1 MHFNFSLHVCVMPNL
16 PAAPVIRITQR
27 FCVFNTDNRIPVRC
41 CSSKDQIKFTFFFFF
56 LIEIIDYLYEKKLPE
71 LEEKLR
77 EEGNRGSSDN
87 LAASQQQKAFR
98 FSDIFDSSEES
109 D

>member
-1 MHFNFSLHVCVMPNL
+1 M
-16 PAAPVIRITQR
+16 T
-27 FCVFNTDNRIPVRC
+27 C
-41 CSSKDQIKFTFFFFF
+41 CSSTDPIKTTFFFF

-77 EEGNRGSSDN
+77 KKKGKHCSFDN
-87 LAASQQQKAFR
+87 SAASQQQKAFR
-98 FSDIFDSSEES
+98 LSDIFDSSEES